1 MIELNGRGVLGG
13 LSNSHNIFL
22 SSSSAVVK
30 RRTGMLW
37 CSKQVLHH
45 PVAGV
50 DLFRRNIIYSLPI
63 DIAESGMLEDSQD
76 L

>member
-1 MIELNGRGVLGG
+1 MIELNGRGVLAG
-13 LSNSHNIFL
+13 LSNSHNISL

-37 CSKQVLHH
+37 CSNQVLHH

-50 DLFRRNIIYSLPI
+50 DLSLRNIIYSLRI